1 MRADAMKQRR
11 ARSGGRG
18 AGLLGLAA
26 VAGAMLAGAA
36 AAELTVAPPA
46 GDAMVIQRG
55 APVVLRGTA
64 PAGREIAVRIAG
76 RQAVARADAAGRWAA
91 ELPPLPAGGPHE
103 LLIVAGGDEV
113 RLRDVLVGD
122 VWVCSGQSNMEWV
135 VADSADAARE
145 IAATRDPGIRHL
157 KVPRA
162 WATAPRDELPECA
175 WERADPEHVGGFTA
189 VGYFFARE
197 LRPHVDVPIGLINA
211 SWGGSRIEP
220 WMSAGSLK
228 LDAAALAKLTAA
240 ESDYERE
247 VMARLRARA
256 GTLPERDGGLV
267 EGRAVWADPALDDAS
282 WMTIRVPTHWED
294 GGWEGMDGIA
304 WYRTAFTLTAPEARA
319 GVRLG
324 LGTIDDSDIAW
335 VNGREVGRT
344 VLAWNRPRVYAVPA
358 EALREGRNVVTVRVE
373 DTGGGGGMYGE
384 PGLLFVEAGGA
395 RRPLAGEWRFR
406 LGVAT
411 VNLDFHKSQ
420 VPTMLYNAM
429 IRPLQR
435 TPVKGVLW
443 YQGESN
449 ASPEDAFVYRRLFA
463 AMIRDWQ
470 AGWGRGELPFLWVQ
484 LANFMAA
491 QPEPSES
498 SWALLRESQ
507 SAALALPATG
517 QAIAIDIGDAAD
529 IHPRNKQEVG
539 RRLALAARAV
549 VYGEKIEHSG
559 PTYRSHEV
567 RDGRIVVA
575 FDHVGGG
582 LEWWGDASAR
592 LMGFAIAGADRRFVW
607 ADAAIENGRVVAWSD
622 LVPSPV
628 AVRYAWA
635 DNPEG
640 PNLINPAGL
649 PASPFRTDDW

>member
-1 MRADAMKQRR
+1 MRASSAERNCRTGLQGVSR
-11 ARSGGRG
+11 A
-18 AGLLGLAA
+18 AALAA
-26 VAGAMLAGAA
+26 VGLMLAGAA
-36 AAELTVAPPA
+36 AAELTVALPA
-46 GDAMVIQRG
+46 GDGMVIQRG
-55 APVVLRGTA
+55 TPVLLRGTA
-64 PAGREIAVRIAG
+64 PAGREVAVRIAG
-76 RQAVARADAAGRWAA
+76 REATARADAAGRWAA

-103 LLIVAGGDEV
+103 VLIAGGNDEL

-145 IAATRDPGIRHL
+145 IASARDPKIRHL

-162 WATAPRDELPECA
+162 WATSPRDELPACA
-175 WERADPEHVGGFTA
+175 WEPADPEHAGGFTA
-189 VGYFFARE
+189 VGFFFARE
-197 LRPHVDVPIGLINA
+197 LRRHVDVPIGLINA

-256 GTLPERDGGLV
+256 GSLPERDGGLV

-282 WMTIRVPTHWED
+282 WMAIQVPAQWEEV
-294 GGWEGMDGIA
+294 GWEGMDGVA
-304 WYRTAFTLTAPEARA
+304 WYRTSFTLSAVEARA

-324 LGTIDDSDIAW
+324 LGTIDDSDVAW

-344 VLAWNRPRVYAVPA
+344 EVAWNRPRVYEVPA
-358 EALREGRNVVTVRVE
+358 EALREGRNVVAVRVE

-406 LGVAT
+406 LGVVS

-429 IRPLQR
+429 IHPLLR

-449 ASPEDAFVYRRLFA
+449 ASPDDAFVYRTLFA
-463 AMIRDWQ
+463 GMIRDWR
-470 AGWGRGELPFLWVQ
+470 AGWGRGEVPFLWVQ

-491 QPEPSES
+491 QPAPSES

-517 QAIAIDIGDAAD
+517 QAVAIDIGDAGD

-549 VYGEKIEHSG
+549 AYGEKIGHSG
-559 PTYRSHEV
+559 PVYRSHEV
-567 RDGRIVVA
+567 RHSRIVVELGHA
-575 FDHVGGG
+575 AGGIVAKG
-582 LEWWGDASAR
+582 ETAGR
-592 LMGFAIAGADRRFVW
+592 LYGFAIAGADRRFVW
-607 ADAAIENGRVVAWSD
+607 ADAAIESGRVVVWSA
-622 LVPSPV
+622 LVPAPV

-640 PNLINPAGL
+640 ANLYNGAGL
-649 PASPFRTDDW
+649 PASPFRTDSW

>member
-1 MRADAMKQRR
+1 
-11 ARSGGRG
+11 
-18 AGLLGLAA
+18 
-26 VAGAMLAGAA
+26 ML
-36 AAELTVAPPA
+36 
-46 GDAMVIQRG
+46 I
-55 APVVLRGTA
+55 
-64 PAGREIAVRIAG
+64 
-76 RQAVARADAAGRWAA
+76 AAGND
-91 ELPPLPAGGPHE
+91 EL
-103 LLIVAGGDEV
+103 

-162 WATAPRDELPECA
+162 WATAPRDELPACA

-197 LRPHVDVPIGLINA
+197 LRRHVDVPIGLINA

-256 GTLPERDGGLV
+256 GTLPDRDGGLV

-282 WMTIRVPTHWED
+282 WMTIPVPTHWED
-294 GGWEGMDGIA
+294 AGWEGMDGVA
-304 WYRTAFTLTAPEARA
+304 WYRTAFTLSAAEARA

-344 VLAWNRPRVYAVPA
+344 ELAWNRAAR
-358 EALREGRNVVTVRVE
+358 LRRAGRGAARGPQRRRRAGRGHRRRRRDVRRTE
-373 DTGGGGGMYGE
+373 RCSSSRS
-384 PGLLFVEAGGA
+384 ASA

-406 LGVAT
+406 LGVVS

-429 IRPLQR
+429 IHPLLR

-449 ASPEDAFVYRRLFA
+449 ASPEDAFVYRTLFA
-463 AMIRDWQ
+463 DMIRDWR
-470 AGWGRGELPFLWVQ
+470 AGWGGGELPFLWVQ

-498 SWALLRESQ
+498 SWAVLRESQ

-517 QAIAIDIGDAAD
+517 QAVAIDIGDAGD

-559 PTYRSHEV
+559 PTYRSHGST
-567 RDGRIVVA
+567 RR
-575 FDHVGGG
+575 
-582 LEWWGDASAR
+582 
-592 LMGFAIAGADRRFVW
+592 ADRRR
-607 ADAAIENGRVVAWSD
+607 ARQHRRRAGRAGRRRAAACAASRSPAPTAASCGPTPPSRTAAWSCGATSSRRR
-622 LVPSPV
+622 LRCATPGPTTPTAPISTTAPACPPRRSAPTTGRRPGPGV
-628 AVRYAWA
+628 AALAIRCLLFERMNGGGSSRALAARRGV
-635 DNPEG
+635 D
-640 PNLINPAGL
+640 
-649 PASPFRTDDW
+649 